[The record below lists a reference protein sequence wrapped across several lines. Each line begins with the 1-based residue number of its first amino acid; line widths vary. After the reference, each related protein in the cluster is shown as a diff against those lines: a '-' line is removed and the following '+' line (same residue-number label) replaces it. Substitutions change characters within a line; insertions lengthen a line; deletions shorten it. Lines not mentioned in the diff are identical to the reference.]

1 MSREDKYENGFEF
14 LDDVLDILDDEEW
27 HDLEEIVEKTSLTE
41 ERVGEIMELLRT
53 IELVKFQEKEV
64 EKVKVGELGTTILE
78 LPSES

>member
-1 MSREDKYENGFEF
+1 LSREDKYENGFEF